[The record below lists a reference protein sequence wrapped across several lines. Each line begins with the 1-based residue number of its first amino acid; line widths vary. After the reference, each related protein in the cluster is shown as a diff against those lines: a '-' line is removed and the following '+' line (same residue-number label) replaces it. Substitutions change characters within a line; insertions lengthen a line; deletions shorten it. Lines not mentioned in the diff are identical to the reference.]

1 MDILEAVE
9 SIGMSSV
16 FCISLLIFLQKLQ
29 ILLNR
34 VYLRSKLFE
43 SVLNLCKFL
52 IDERWTIGFVTPW

>member
-52 IDERWTIGFVTPW
+52 IDER